1 MFILLYNISKKKINP
16 FFDYFS
22 KKEAKILLQ
31 ALHHKKGRMK
41 MTITEVKFRR
51 FINEGKLRAVVSL
64 TFDGSFAV
72 HDIKI
77 VQGEERLFVAMPSRR
92 DDNGVFR
99 DIVHPIDSEL
109 RNEIEEEILSAYR
122 MELDRQS
129 AEQQDLS

>member
-1 MFILLYNISKKKINP
+1 
-16 FFDYFS
+16 
-22 KKEAKILLQ
+22 
-31 ALHHKKGRMK
+31 

-109 RNEIEEEILSAYR
+109 RKEIEERYFLLTAWSLTGRRRNSRI
-122 MELDRQS
+122 
-129 AEQQDLS
+129 

>member
-1 MFILLYNISKKKINP
+1 
-16 FFDYFS
+16 
-22 KKEAKILLQ
+22 
-31 ALHHKKGRMK
+31 

-99 DIVHPIDSEL
+99 DIVHPIKSEV
-109 RNEIEEEILSAYR
+109 RKAMEAAVFAAY
-122 MELDRQS
+122 EQKL
-129 AEQQDLS
+129 AEKAE